1 MAFEQLMADA
11 AIKKG
16 KDEKKD
22 SKKAKKSDDS
32 SSSSHH
38 PHNHGYQPG
47 QGHGHHTYEPAP
59 I

>member
-22 SKKAKKSDDS
+22 EKKDAKK
-32 SSSSHH
+32 
-38 PHNHGYQPG
+38 G
-47 QGHGHHTYEPAP
+47 EE
-59 I
+59 IR